1 MREEVLEGLG
11 FEVFAL
17 KDRWVLGVI
26 FELELHVFFFYV
38 NLIFLLFK
46 IP

>member
-1 MREEVLEGLG
+1 MRKEVLEGFE

-26 FELELHVFFFYV
+26 FESELHVFFFLC
-38 NLIFLLFK
+38 NDPSI
-46 IP
+46 